1 MDGYDE
7 RDCVVEGVGGTVE
20 MPPSV
25 TSATINR
32 ELPPWSVSIDGGPAG
47 WPEFRIYK
55 GGTEGNNISF
65 NDVIEALKMIPQI
78 HATVCKKDEALDAIK
93 ALIKEWIEVRLAIRK
108 EWPAA
113 APTDLIA
120 NERRI
125 LTAMANWYEDNK

>member
-1 MDGYDE
+1 MDGCHDK
-7 RDCVVEGVGGTVE
+7 DCEVEVFGGKTE
-20 MPPSV
+20 MPL
-25 TSATINR
+25 SAIVGR
-32 ELPPWSVSIDGGPAG
+32 ELPPYSISLDGGPAG

>member
-1 MDGYDE
+1 MDGYHDKYCE
-7 RDCVVEGVGGTVE
+7 FSEVSGKPE
-20 MPPSV
+20 MPPP
-25 TSATINR
+25 ATDDR
-32 ELPPWSVSIDGGPAG
+32 ELPPYALSMDGGKTG
-47 WPEFRIYK
+47 WPESRIYK